1 MNEIRPARLNE
12 FVNTKRENDVMYIS
26 DVVYKTMMLMCDY
39 VAAAVCVK
47 TYDDDWTRS
56 LGETH
61 ALNLTRGL
69 LT

>member
-1 MNEIRPARLNE
+1 
-12 FVNTKRENDVMYIS
+12 MYIS

-39 VAAAVCVK
+39 VVAAAVCVK

>member
-1 MNEIRPARLNE
+1 
-12 FVNTKRENDVMYIS
+12 MYIS
-26 DVVYKTMMLMCDY
+26 YVVYKTMMLMCDY
-39 VAAAVCVK
+39 VVAAAVCVK

-56 LGETH
+56 LGEAH